1 MHNIRRTLLS
11 TLICLACI
19 PFADAASCRAV
30 TAAQAGSQAGYNRA
44 KEAAEAWSQR
54 QNNVSASLGDCL
66 GNISTTI
73 TAPTFPNLADALNQI
88 GQKICSAARDKIND
102 YVPSTIDP
110 WGDLPSTASLSSY
123 SSYIPATQS
132 RSAVQLQATP
142 QPAAGDS
149 GTGSSS
155 FISLN

>member
-1 MHNIRRTLLS
+1 MHNIRRTLYT
-11 TLICLACI
+11 TLLCLACI
-19 PFADAASCRAV
+19 PFADAASCRAG
-30 TAAQAGSQAGYNRA
+30 TAAQAGSQTGYNRA
-44 KEAAEAWSQR
+44 KEAADAWSQR

-88 GQKICSAARDKIND
+88 GQKICAAARDKIND
-102 YVPSTIDP
+102 YVPPTIDP

-132 RSAVQLQATP
+132 RSAAQLQVTP